1 MWARRCVCVRL
12 WVWVH
17 SCCQHTLTHTLMSA
31 FQSASRFVINNKNQ
45 MTIKSCL
52 CLWLL
57 TKMRHRKAKAIQRK
71 VTHTHAHTHTRAHT
85 HTLSRVHCLPLCC
98 STLPAWPVA
107 PGWGESNYSDVHLPA
122 QNACLFVL
130 TRKYKTTSTFLSW
143 KQFARPRR
151 GVCTSYS
158 TLHWKKLK
166 WGGTAYRASN

>member
-1 MWARRCVCVRL
+1 MWAQRCVCAFASVSAL
-12 WVWVH
+12 MLPAY
-17 SCCQHTLTHTLMSA
+17 TNTHTLMSA

-71 VTHTHAHTHTRAHT
+71 VTHTHAHTHT
-85 HTLSRVHCLPLCC
+85 LSRVHCLPLCS

-143 KQFARPRR
+143 KQFAHPRR

-166 WGGTAYRASN
+166 WVGTAYRASN